1 MSGNLLNTN
10 MMNSILGGGLAGGQ
24 VGLLGGGATSKS
36 ASGMIGGNIRSSDRF
51 VLTKSFG
58 NSWLSSNIRSPQF
71 AVVNHTSKTTPFR
84 VAMSAGDIN
93 GTINES
99 SSPNLPG
106 YNQVIAQRSN
116 GTQNNVGGIKN
127 NGNAYYTGNPKY
139 VYDGADYTRFK
150 RLSAVNK
157 TYDDKSFGGANN
169 GAYTY
174 LMAVRRR

>member
-58 NSWLSSNIRSPQF
+58 NSWLSSTIRSPQF

-99 SSPNLPG
+99 RSPNLPG
-106 YNQVIAQRSN
+106 YNQVISQRSN
-116 GTQNNVGGIKN
+116 GTQNNVGAIKN

>member
-24 VGLLGGGATSKS
+24 IGGGSTSKS
-36 ASGMIGGNIRSSDRF
+36 VSGMIGGNIRSIDRF

-58 NSWLSSNIRSPQF
+58 NSWLSSDIRSPQF
-71 AVVNHTSKTTPFR
+71 AVANKSSKTTPFR

-93 GTINES
+93 GTLNES

>member
-1 MSGNLLNTN
+1 MSGNILNTN
-10 MMNSILGGGLAGGQ
+10 IMSSILGGGLPGVQ
-24 VGLLGGGATSKS
+24 PIQLGGGANSN
-36 ASGMIGGNIRSSDRF
+36 SGSGVTGGGDRSRDRF
-51 VLTKSFG
+51 VLRKSFG
-58 NSWLSSNIRSPQF
+58 NSWLSSTIRSPQF
-71 AVVNHTSKTTPFR
+71 VVANHTSSITPFR
-84 VAMSAGDIN
+84 AARSAGDIN
-93 GTINES
+93 GTLNES
-99 SSPNLPG
+99 SSPDLPG

-150 RLSAVNK
+150 RLSAVNN
-157 TYDDKSFGGANN
+157 TYDDSSFGGANN